1 LQAAGDSAPPSAG
14 GEVNATTKSPLTGI
28 PQIDYVHDPNL
39 PRELNGYNLT
49 DYPFYDRVPDEINFK
64 CDGLHDGFYASIPHK
79 CQVMRRKARHLSSE
93 HNNVNNRNLLLE
105 LIWGMTER
113 ELRTSAANVVC
124 KDVDVFGA
132 RNLLLGHFV

>member
-1 LQAAGDSAPPSAG
+1 MSAIPSTICTQRNHRSLTNLLQTVGSSTENATNIVPPSAAAG

-49 DYPFYDRVPDEINFK
+49 DYPFYDRVPDEIDFK

-79 CQVMRRKARHLSSE
+79 CQVMRSTVAMSQ
-93 HNNVNNRNLLLE
+93 
-105 LIWGMTER
+105 
-113 ELRTSAANVVC
+113 
-124 KDVDVFGA
+124 
-132 RNLLLGHFV
+132 